1 MIDIN
6 EVLGNDVIF
15 RVEKAA
21 LMNFQG
27 IYIPRARTVK
37 PVKYTENELVTI
49 IKKLEGFGFT
59 PSKALAEE
67 LKEGD
72 RTVSFPY
79 IMAFFSVLERFHK
92 GKDYMVFY
100 KGFPEEV
107 MKMSEHELYFNAI
120 LHYFFGYVPE
130 SDTMVEKVNRQR
142 LYKTYRANLTELDIV
157 DYSELCRKVL
167 SLLNSNVTLSEAD
180 LQSLEDL
187 LFVLNEADIRS
198 ILDSSDI
205 KMKETLIHIA
215 PALIKRNITVKF
227 STVTDVLRLI
237 AYLSGE
243 KLDSRHIQFRK
254 FNRTELRYLYTLI
267 EETAAKSKTIGD
279 DGVLYSYPVL
289 DDLLRYEKPWK
300 RFFRLTSQKVNW
312 SGFERT
318 ARLKAFLFNSS
329 SSGYITFT
337 GKLNDLFLKAKTR
350 SGEEKVAAIS
360 EYISLCSRAV
370 TGHGYFVRNL
380 AALINSLDSEDEEA
394 FSLLT
399 GMLKLICREGTVNR
413 RVLIQLYVRLRNI
426 GLKKDELDIPR
437 VVNAKGTY
445 VEIQET
451 YAINDEIKKMHAS
464 RAADMLFDGL
474 KLSYMMTADRDPL
487 RNYLSLFRTEETVD
501 NSAMLDKLDSL
512 ILSTSEK
519 DSNVN
524 LSKDRDG
531 NISVLT
537 RGSYTGLNL
546 KENDVIRLF
555 IAWKNLG
562 EERIDIDLS
571 AVVFDNEFR
580 KVGSVFYGDLKGYE
594 HIVHSGDIVDAP
606 EGATEYIDIRDL
618 GRMRELGHRYVLATV
633 NSFTQQTFKELS
645 QLEHCNFGF
654 MQLALEQSNEQLYY
668 QDSVLNGFSLNTDT
682 KNVST
687 LLFDLFEGRMYI
699 IDASLRSVSL
709 LRNNIENLSSMG
721 EVLRFMIKGY
731 HMTWKDALMLHMTD
745 EEIDHTD
752 LSAASLSQ
760 MQGLLI

>member
-21 LMNFQG
+21 LLNFQG
-27 IYIPRARTVK
+27 IYIPKARTVR
-37 PVKYTENELVTI
+37 PVKYTDSELVTI

-59 PSKALAEE
+59 PTKALAEE

-72 RTVSFPY
+72 RTVTFPY

-107 MKMSEHELYFNAI
+107 MRMSEDELYFNAI
-120 LHYFFGYVPE
+120 LHYLFGYVPE
-130 SDTMVEKVNRQR
+130 SDTMVEKVSRQR

-157 DYSELCRKVL
+157 EYSELCRKVL
-167 SLLNSNVTLSEAD
+167 TLLNSNVTLSESD
-180 LQSLEDL
+180 LQSLEDI
-187 LFVLNEADIRS
+187 LFVLNEGDIRS

-237 AYLSGE
+237 AHLSGE

-254 FNRTELRYLYTLI
+254 FNRTEIRYLYTLI
-267 EETAAKSKTIGD
+267 EETAARSGTIGD
-279 DGVLYSYPVL
+279 DEAVYGYPVL

-300 RFFRLTSQKVNW
+300 RFFTLTSQKVNW
-312 SGFERT
+312 NCFGRT
-318 ARLKAFLFNSS
+318 ARLKTFLFNSS
-329 SSGYITFT
+329 STGYVTFT
-337 GKLNDLFLKAKTR
+337 GKLNDLFLKAR
-350 SGEEKVAAIS
+350 NASGEEKINAIKG
-360 EYISLCSRAV
+360 YISLCSKAI
-370 TGHGYFVRNL
+370 TGQGYFIRNL
-380 AALINSLDSEDEEA
+380 VSLINSLNGDDEEA
-394 FSLLT
+394 FSLLMD
-399 GMLKLICREGTVNR
+399 MLKQICREGTVNR

-426 GLKKDELDIPR
+426 GLKYDPFDIPR

-445 VEIQET
+445 VEIRET
-451 YAINDEIKKMHAS
+451 YATGDAVRQMHAS
-464 RAADMLFDGL
+464 RAAETLLDGL
-474 KLSYMMTADRDPL
+474 KLSYMMSSDKDPL
-487 RNYLSLFRTEETVD
+487 KNYLSAFRTDGRAD
-501 NSAMLDKLDSL
+501 NAEMLGKLDSL

-524 LSKDRDG
+524 LSKDGMG

-537 RGSYTGLNL
+537 RGSYMELDLN
-546 KENDVIRLF
+546 ENDVIRLF

-571 AVVFDNEFR
+571 AVVFDSDFR
-580 KVGSVFYGDLKGYE
+580 KVGSVYYGDLKGYE

-606 EGATEYIDIRDL
+606 EGATEYIDIRDP

-654 MQLALEQSNEQLYY
+654 MKLSLEESNSQLYY
-668 QDSVLNGFSLNTDT
+668 QDSVINGFSLNTDT
-682 KNVST
+682 NNVST
-687 LLFDLFEGRMYI
+687 LLFDLVDGRMYI

-731 HMTWKDALMLHMTD
+731 HMTWKDALMLHMTE
-745 EEIDHTD
+745 EEISHTD
-752 LSAASLSQ
+752 LSLASLSQ